1 MAHTAQNKLESTG
14 MKVKK
19 TLKHDQD
26 GGGGGSSNHL
36 EITDSRSNLESNQGS
51 KFSLNEEAPTLSDEF
66 LSQRKSSLNLS
77 TGPSSN
83 TNTLERPQ
91 RKKKKVMIDSND
103 GNNNQNQSKPDQLSV
118 KLNDQPRN
126 KSYTSIDVPDVPM
139 VQVTAPGSPQFIYSP
154 GIGPA
159 GHPLTAHPLGHNI
172 HPLMITPTGLTPT
185 PINED
190 GEIVLDGDQEIQEIV
205 DPVTGQKSM
214 FIVDD
219 EFNLPVSLALLILV
233 LYMMLGALLF
243 TISDNWSFFDSF
255 YFVFI
260 SISTIGLGDLTP
272 NSDLWMIAASIY
284 LLFGLAL
291 TSMCINVIQE
301 ALGTAFEEAKL
312 RLGTRIGF
320 DVADG
325 RGQIPDG
332 GSGIDG
338 SGQGENPVKGGQSEE
353 ARVPGSRRNS
363 EEEKLRRKARAE
375 SQERRRRRDEKK
387 KRKESISQSVDRN
400 GIDRQSKD
408 RKDSKDSG
416 GSSGSKSKSMDTC
429 KEPRQEK
436 KKEVNEKELKKEKK
450 EVNEKELKK
459 EKKNPVT
466 FAEVK
471 QSAPVITFKLSEGQ
485 ELGKNLKERRKKK
498 REGELSPGIYDQDSP
513 DNVPKIVGYTTTEEY
528 PKTEPIPHPSPATS
542 IKSEYQDAVNHVDS

>member
-1 MAHTAQNKLESTG
+1 MAHMAHTAQNKLESTG

-26 GGGGGSSNHL
+26 GGSSNHL
-36 EITDSRSNLESNQGS
+36 DPRSNLESNQGS
-51 KFSLNEEAPTLSDEF
+51 KFSLNEEAPLSEDLF
-66 LSQRKSSLNLS
+66 NQRKSSLNLS
-77 TGPSSN
+77 SGPSSN

-91 RKKKKVMIDSND
+91 RKKKKVMIGSND
-103 GNNNQNQSKPDQLSV
+103 SNNNQNKSKPDQLSV
-118 KLNDQPRN
+118 KPNEQPRN

-325 RGQIPDG
+325 RGQITDG
-332 GSGIDG
+332 GPGIDG
-338 SGQGENPVKGGQSEE
+338 SGQGENPAKGGQSEE

-387 KRKESISQSVDRN
+387 KKKESTSQSVDRN

-416 GSSGSKSKSMDTC
+416 GSSGSKSKSRDTS
-429 KEPRQEK
+429 KEPGQEK
-436 KKEVNEKELKKEKK
+436 KK

-513 DNVPKIVGYTTTEEY
+513 DNVQKIVGYTTTEEY